1 MKIFHSLQP
10 SSGLYA
16 IPITKAKQLINN
28 LNRESDM
35 YITLTMTNNKDN
47 HNIALNLHVQK
58 RTPKSRAIATT
69 H

>member
-28 LNRESDM
+28 LNREFDV
-35 YITLTMTNNKDN
+35 YI
-47 HNIALNLHVQK
+47 I
-58 RTPKSRAIATT
+58 R
-69 H
+69 